1 MTSLKET
8 RRISRIMTRKS
19 RSSRIG
25 VVAIG
30 LMLTLTACTDTG
42 PVPDPMPSAT
52 DVATPRPHP
61 TSTIAPDALD
71 DGVRVA
77 EEAMATF
84 ADHDRSYD
92 DWWAALSPMLTND
105 ALVAYEGTDPANVRP
120 SQVTGPGEVA
130 SATNFNQMS
139 VLVPTDVGQ
148 YTIDL
153 IRQGDNN
160 TNGTPSWFVDRLSPP
175 AELG

>member
-1 MTSLKET
+1 
-8 RRISRIMTRKS
+8 
-19 RSSRIG
+19 
-25 VVAIG
+25 
-30 LMLTLTACTDTG
+30 
-42 PVPDPMPSAT
+42 
-52 DVATPRPHP
+52 
-61 TSTIAPDALD
+61 
-71 DGVRVA
+71 
-77 EEAMATF
+77 MATF

-92 DWWAALSPMLTND
+92 EWWAALSPMLTND

-130 SATNFNQMS
+130 SASNFNQMS

-160 TNGTPSWFVDRLSPP
+160 ANGTPSWFVDRLTPP

>member
-1 MTSLKET
+1 MTLLRET
-8 RRISRIMTRKS
+8 RISRIMTRKS

-30 LMLTLTACTDTG
+30 LMLTLTGCTDTG
-42 PVPDPMPSAT
+42 PVPDPTPSAANT
-52 DVATPRPHP
+52 ATPRPYP
-61 TSTIAPDALD
+61 TSTVPADALD

-92 DWWAALSPMLTND
+92 EWWAALSPMLTND
-105 ALVAYEGTDPANVRP
+105 ALVAYGDTNPARVRP
-120 SQVTGPGEVA
+120 SQVTGAGEVA
-130 SATNFNQMS
+130 SAPNFNQMS

-148 YTIDL
+148 YTIEL
-153 IRQGDNN
+153 VRQGDDNP
-160 TNGTPSWFVDRLSPP
+160 NGTPSWFVDRLTPP
-175 AELG
+175 ADLG